1 MLTEADQLKGPAL
14 IPGHDT
20 ILVLGARGHG
30 ATCTLRPP
38 CSATHVPH
46 QMLLIS
52 REPGSCND

>member
-30 ATCTLRPP
+30 ATGN
-38 CSATHVPH
+38 VPYGH
-46 QMLLIS
+46 LAQLHMFHIK
-52 REPGSCND
+52 CC